1 MIFLLKGC
9 LSYVMGEYCDVY
21 CCTPVLGCFPDGPL
35 TCPYARQNTNPPVVA
50 KCNLAILLSLK
61 TATELVIQNG
71 NLF

>member
-21 CCTPVLGCFPDGPL
+21 RCTPVLGCFPDGPL
-35 TCPYARQNTNPPVVA
+35 TRPNTNPPVVA

-61 TATELVIQNG
+61 NATDLVIQNG